1 MGSWLPGYYFHY
13 WEMLFIKG
21 LPLHFS
27 QQVSSFILC
36 YKTLLLLLW
45 KMFGT
50 RSFPPVDTQTHI
62 NWGTLVSGWRLLR
75 WINSRLS
82 ETSSM
87 SAASSAGLTDRT
99 GVGIT
104 GGWNYTVSPSRT
116 GKTFIPVDGR
126 SLGSTGTEF
135 KLPPESPPETSDTS
149 ATAVGRFCVL
159 ADILF
164 RSTHVIFFK
173 NWSFLSFELFASLTK
188 HPWPIFSGVACGN
201 LTQLWKYSADGDV

>member
-1 MGSWLPGYYFHY
+1 
-13 WEMLFIKG
+13 
-21 LPLHFS
+21 
-27 QQVSSFILC
+27 
-36 YKTLLLLLW
+36 
-45 KMFGT
+45 MFGT

-62 NWGTLVSGWRLLR
+62 NWGTRVSGWRLLR

-104 GGWNYTVSPSRT
+104 GGRNYTVSLSRT

-135 KLPPESPPETSDTS
+135 KPQPESPPETSGARLQRHCRRPIS
-149 ATAVGRFCVL
+149 CFGWHLVPVHSWN
-159 ADILF
+159 LF
-164 RSTHVIFFK
+164 QKLGVFWHLSSLRHSQNTRDRSLVERRVEI
-173 NWSFLSFELFASLTK
+173 
-188 HPWPIFSGVACGN
+188 
-201 LTQLWKYSADGDV
+201 

>member
-21 LPLHFS
+21 LPLHFL

-50 RSFPPVDTQTHI
+50 RSFPPVDTQTGI

-75 WINSRLS
+75 WINSRRS
-82 ETSSM
+82 ETWSV

-99 GVGIT
+99 GVGMT
-104 GGWNYTVSPSRT
+104 GGRNYAASLGRT
-116 GKTFIPVDGR
+116 GKTCIPVDGR
-126 SLGSTGTEF
+126 SLGPPGAEV
-135 KLPPESPPETSDTS
+135 KPPPESPPETCAAS
-149 ATAVGRFCVL
+149 AAAVGRSCFGWHLVPVHSWN
-159 ADILF
+159 LF
-164 RSTHVIFFK
+164 LK
-173 NWSFLSFELFASLTK
+173 LEGFLSFELFASLTK
-188 HPWPIFSGVACGN
+188 HPWPIFSGAACGN
-201 LTQLWKYSADGDV
+201 VTRLWKYSADGDV

>member
-21 LPLHFS
+21 LPLHFL

-45 KMFGT
+45 KTFGT
-50 RSFPPVDTQTHI
+50 RPFPPVDTQTHI
-62 NWGTLVSGWRLLR
+62 NWVTPVSAWRLLR

-82 ETSSM
+82 EASSV

-116 GKTFIPVDGR
+116 SKTFIPVDGR
-126 SLGSTGTEF
+126 SLGSTGTQF
-135 KLPPESPPETSDTS
+135 KPPPDTS
-149 ATAVGRFCVL
+149 ATAVGRFRVL
-159 ADILF
+159 ADVLF
-164 RSTHVIFFK
+164 WSTHEFFFQ
-173 NWSFLSFELFASLTK
+173 NLEFSRHLSAWLHLQNTRGRSLMER
-188 HPWPIFSGVACGN
+188 HVEI
-201 LTQLWKYSADGDV
+201 

>member
-21 LPLHFS
+21 LPLHFL

-50 RSFPPVDTQTHI
+50 RPFPPVDTQTHI

-75 WINSRLS
+75 WINSRVS
-82 ETSSM
+82 EASSV
-87 SAASSAGLTDRT
+87 SAASAAGLTDRT

-116 GKTFIPVDGR
+116 SKTFIPVDGR

-135 KLPPESPPETSDTS
+135 KPPPESPPDTS
-149 ATAVGRFCVL
+149 ATAVGRFRVL

-164 RSTHVIFFK
+164 RSACEFFSK
-173 NWSFLSFELFASLTK
+173 IWVFLTFELFASLTK
-188 HPWPIFSGVACGN
+188 RGRSLVERRVEI
-201 LTQLWKYSADGDV
+201 

>member
-21 LPLHFS
+21 LPLHFL

-75 WINSRLS
+75 WINSGLS

-87 SAASSAGLTDRT
+87 WAASSAGLTDRT

-104 GGWNYTVSPSRT
+104 GGRNYTERTRSRT
-116 GKTFIPVDGR
+116 GNTCIPVDGR
-126 SLGSTGTEF
+126 SLGSTGAGF
-135 KLPPESPPETSDTS
+135 KPPPESPPETSDIS
-149 ATAVGRFCVL
+149 ATAVGRVQAL
-159 ADILF
+159 ADVLF
-164 RSTHVIFFK
+164 RSTREIFF
-173 NWSFLSFELFASLTK
+173 
-188 HPWPIFSGVACGN
+188 
-201 LTQLWKYSADGDV
+201 